1 MKKSKKVVKI
11 VKILKELR
19 ERKGITQ
26 EELSKIL
33 SVSRSCVA
41 KWENNDIYPHAKII
55 YRISQIL
62 GCSTDVL
69 ICPYSD
75 SRSLFG
81 EKNNLS
87 H

>member
-1 MKKSKKVVKI
+1 M
-11 VKILKELR
+11 KILKELR

-26 EELSKIL
+26 EELAKIL
-33 SVSRSCVA
+33 SVTRSSVT

-69 ICPYSD
+69 ICPHSD
-75 SRSLFG
+75 SRSLLN